1 MPRDENRNPFDGFA
15 CPVPN
20 RGSAQITLEHG
31 AGGRHGEELLEQ
43 LFLPAFDNPVLN
55 ARGDAAVIDWGSGRL
70 AVSTDSYVVRPL
82 FFPGGSIGHLAV
94 HGTVN
99 DLAMMGA
106 TPRHLTAG
114 FILEEGFPIESLRR
128 VVEDMATAAKRAGV
142 TIVAGDTKVVDR
154 GHGDGCY
161 LNTAGIGA
169 IPEGVHLAPSRARP
183 GDAVLISGP
192 IGNHGMA
199 IMSVREGLEFDS
211 EICSDTAPLNDLV
224 SKLLAA
230 GPGVRALRD
239 PTRGGLAASLNEIA
253 TASDC
258 GIVIEEDCVPVDA
271 NVAAACE
278 VLGLDPM
285 YVANEGKLVCFA
297 ATESGAELLAVMRA
311 SDEGCGAAIIG
322 TVVSDHPGMVV
333 ARTSIGGTR
342 VVTPPMGQPLPRI
355 C

>member
-1 MPRDENRNPFDGFA
+1 MSDDVSFTFDGFA
-15 CPVPN
+15 CPVPE
-20 RGSAQITLEHG
+20 RDTAQITLEHG
-31 AGGRHGEELLEQ
+31 AGGRRGEELFQEI
-43 LFLPAFDNPVLN
+43 FLPAFDNPALQE
-55 ARGDAAVIDWGSGRL
+55 RGDAAVISWQSGRL
-70 AVSTDSYVVRPL
+70 ALSTDSYVVRPL

-114 FILEEGFPIESLRR
+114 FILEEGFLIESLRR
-128 VVEDMATAAKRAGV
+128 VVDDMSAAAKRAGV

-161 LNTAGIGA
+161 INTSGIGW
-169 IPEGVHLAPSRARP
+169 IPEATRIAPSLARP
-183 GDAVLISGP
+183 GDAVLVSGP

-211 EICSDTAPLNDLV
+211 QIRSDTAPLNHLV
-224 SKLLAA
+224 AKLLAA
-230 GPGVRALRD
+230 CPGIRVLRD

-253 TASDC
+253 AAAGC
-258 GIVIEEDCVPVDA
+258 GIALDESSVPVDA

-278 VLGLDPM
+278 MLGLDPM

-297 ATESGAELLAVMRA
+297 AAEDAERLLAVMRS
-311 SDEGCGAAIIG
+311 SDAGRGAAIIAA
-322 TVVSDHPGMVV
+322 VVADHPGMVV
-333 ARTSIGGTR
+333 ARTAIGGTR
-342 VVTPPMGQPLPRI
+342 VVTLPIGQPLPRI